1 MSDDEKIREAQEIL
15 NWAIVSLEGKIRCK
29 VIKYKSQSYEVQFV
43 TKEDKLIMPVQ
54 IPEEWIKQSTP
65 RENMIDDRLKNLLKN
80 LESYL

>member
-15 NWAIVSLEGKIRCK
+15 NWAIVNLEGKIRCK

-54 IPEEWIKQSTP
+54 IPEEWIKQSSP